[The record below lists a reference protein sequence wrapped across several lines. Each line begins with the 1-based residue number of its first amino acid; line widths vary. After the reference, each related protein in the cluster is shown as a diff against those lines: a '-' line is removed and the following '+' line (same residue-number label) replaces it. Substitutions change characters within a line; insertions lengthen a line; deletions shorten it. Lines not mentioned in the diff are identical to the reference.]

1 MDQSPS
7 SAKAAVADRGNAH
20 LNQIIASA
28 LALADG
34 GVLEAAWL
42 GRRSRLRVDPKRASM
57 RRQRSAQER

>member
-7 SAKAAVADRGNAH
+7 SAKAAVTDRASAH

-42 GRRSRLRVDPKRASM
+42 GRRSRLRVDPKRSSM
-57 RRQRSAQER
+57 RRQRSA